1 MKPFSIILICL
12 LISNLSNS
20 QTIDSLTIE
29 VGQSTFDAKVIAKNL
44 EIPWDL
50 VWGPD
55 NALWFTEKKGTINRI
70 NPETGEVQLIGKVND
85 VYVSE
90 KENAGMHSM
99 CFHPNWPDSSYL
111 FVHYVNSEKTS
122 KIERFK
128 IDIPTLKIVESKPII
143 TGIIAAR
150 SHNGSRMIIDSTN
163 NILISI
169 GDGYLFYPAQELNSL
184 NGKVLRFTPSGG
196 IPKDNPFPNSYTW
209 SLGHRNPQG
218 LVYAS
223 NGKLYCSEHGP
234 TTDDEINIIQKG
246 GNYGWPKVNG
256 FCDLPSEQQF
266 CEQNKVIEPL
276 WIWTPTNAPSGITYY
291 DKNYFPEWNNNLLQA
306 YLKGRSISAMQLNED
321 GTKIENDIHYFENDY
336 YRLRDVE
343 VANDGSVYLATS
355 NKETTL
361 PPVKDEDDKIVH
373 ITSLNSKNS
382 TLSFNSIQVDN
393 NLFEVEFINDDQE
406 GRIQLTTFYGGEI
419 VGEDIAKNSKGN
431 LNYLFKEQ
439 GTYWL
444 KFIKKDRIIT
454 KLIIVKTND

>member
-1 MKPFSIILICL
+1 M
-12 LISNLSNS
+12 
-20 QTIDSLTIE
+20 
-29 VGQSTFDAKVIAKNL
+29 
-44 EIPWDL
+44 
-50 VWGPD
+50 
-55 NALWFTEKKGTINRI
+55 
-70 NPETGEVQLIGKVND
+70 
-85 VYVSE
+85 
-90 KENAGMHSM
+90 
-99 CFHPNWPDSSYL
+99 
-111 FVHYVNSEKTS
+111 
-122 KIERFK
+122 
-128 IDIPTLKIVESKPII
+128 
-143 TGIIAAR
+143 
-150 SHNGSRMIIDSTN
+150 
-163 NILISI
+163 
-169 GDGYLFYPAQELNSL
+169 
-184 NGKVLRFTPSGG
+184 
-196 IPKDNPFPNSYTW
+196 
-209 SLGHRNPQG
+209 GHRNPQG

>member
-1 MKPFSIILICL
+1 MKRFTILVL
-12 LISNLSNS
+12 GVVFNFYLYG
-20 QTIDSLTIE
+20 QTVDSLKIE
-29 VGQSTFDAKVIAKNL
+29 IGESTFDARIIAKHL

-55 NALWFTEKKGTINRI
+55 QALWFTEKKGTINRI
-70 NPETGEVQLIGKVND
+70 NPETGKVEQVGAVED
-85 VYVSE
+85 VYVSP

-111 FVHYVNSEKTS
+111 FVHYVNSETTS
-122 KIERFK
+122 KIEKFK
-128 IDIPTLKIVESKPII
+128 IDIPSLKVVAHYPLI

-150 SHNGSRMIIDSTN
+150 SHNGSRMTVDATN

-184 NGKVLRFTPSGG
+184 NGKVLRFTPSGA
-196 IPKDNPFPNSYTW
+196 IPNDNPFPNSYTW

-256 FCDLPSEQQF
+256 FCDLPSEQPF
-266 CEQNKVIEPL
+266 CDQNKVVEPL
-276 WIWTPTNAPSGITYY
+276 WIWTPTSAPSGITYY

-306 YLKGRSISAMQLNED
+306 YLKGRAISAMQLNKE
-321 GTKIENDIHYFENDY
+321 GTQIENDIRYFENDY

-343 VANDGSVYLATS
+343 VAKDGSIYIATS

-361 PPVKDEDDKIVH
+361 PPVKDNDDKIIH
-373 ITSLNSKNS
+373 ITNLNLVKSP
-382 TLSFNSIQVDN
+382 LSFNNIKVDK
-393 NLFEVEFINDDQE
+393 NLMEFNFTNDEEE

-419 VGEDIAKNSKGN
+419 TGANILANEKGQ
-431 LNYLFKEQ
+431 LNYQFTEP
-439 GTYWL
+439 GIYWL
-444 KFIKKDRIIT
+444 KLLKKDRMIT
-454 KLIIVKTND
+454 KLMIVKNND

>member
-1 MKPFSIILICL
+1 MKPFYLL
-12 LISNLSNS
+12 LIWLCWVGVSNG
-20 QTIDSLTIE
+20 QTIDSLQIE
-29 VGQSTFDAKVIAKNL
+29 IGESTFDAKVIAKNL

-70 NPETGEVQLIGKVND
+70 NPETGNVEQVGKVED
-85 VYVSE
+85 VYVSP

-111 FVHYVNSEKTS
+111 FIHYVNGEKTS
-122 KIERFK
+122 KVERFK
-128 IDIPTLKIVESKPII
+128 IDIPTLQVAESQPIL

-150 SHNGSRMIIDSTN
+150 SHNGSRMTIDPTN

-256 FCDLPSEQQF
+256 FCDLPSEKQF
-266 CEQNKVIEPL
+266 CEQNNVIEPL
-276 WIWTPTNAPSGITYY
+276 WVWTPTNAPSGITYY

-306 YLKGRSISAMQLNED
+306 YLKGRSISAMQLNTE

-343 VANDGSVYLATS
+343 VVSDGSIYIATS

-361 PPVKDEDDKIVH
+361 PPVKEEDDKLIH
-373 ITSLNSKNS
+373 ITNLNSTES
-382 TLSFNSIQVDN
+382 VLSFNNITVDK
-393 NLFEVEFINDDQE
+393 NLLEFKFTNDEQE

-419 VGEDIAKNSKGN
+419 IGSDIEANAKGS
-431 LNYLFKEQ
+431 LTYEFKEK
-439 GTYWL
+439 GIYWL

-454 KLIIVKTND
+454 KLIIVQING